1 MKLSLKAL
9 RANKDMTQAEASKR
23 LGVNPGTLSRWE
35 SGKSYPSITQIK
47 KIEELYDVE
56 SVSYTHLTLPTKRI
70 V

>member
-1 MKLSLKAL
+1 MENMKLTLKAL

-56 SVSYTHLTLPTKRI
+56 YKDIFFSI
-70 V
+70 